1 VLDLIKFMSSIQ
13 HGFDLLIALA
23 VIASVN
29 LWVICATCYLSYS
42 QFLLCVKW
50 QARAEID
57 KTIYLSKNEPCSS
70 SSRDQSESVKSI

>member
-1 VLDLIKFMSSIQ
+1 MSSIQ

-57 KTIYLSKNEPCSS
+57 DILERDLS
-70 SSRDQSESVKSI
+70 DHTLLSIVCQHLQW